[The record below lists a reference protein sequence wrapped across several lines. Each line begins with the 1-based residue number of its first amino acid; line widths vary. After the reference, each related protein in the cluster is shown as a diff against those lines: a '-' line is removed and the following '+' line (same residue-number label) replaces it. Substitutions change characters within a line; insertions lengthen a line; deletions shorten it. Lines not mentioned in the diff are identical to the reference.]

1 MLVLAWKAVGGLGT
15 ENGSSLTF
23 TGTQNSNMS
32 DKGAKVLAQDIAD
45 MEVILVDDVRMTYL
59 YKKVK
64 SAWTFYIKNTEKH
77 CGWSYFTI
85 FAVEIQVEIHL
96 KFE

>member
-1 MLVLAWKAVGGLGT
+1 MGT

-64 SAWTFYIKNTEKH
+64 SA
-77 CGWSYFTI
+77 
-85 FAVEIQVEIHL
+85 
-96 KFE
+96 